1 MRNLFILGSI
11 LLIVLFTACGGDSTK
26 GEDTAA
32 EAASAKTQV
41 SPQKK
46 GLPTLPDVTMQLLID
61 SVDYIDYVFYELDFS
76 MSLDN
81 EQGVKY
87 SLAKISGNPAE
98 LVDACKPIGRIFY
111 QIKGRNAAEADLYF
125 SQGCTYLVFM
135 EDNAP
140 VYANAMSDVG
150 KTFLN
155 NQFAA
160 IMKGYQPIQ

>member
-1 MRNLFILGSI
+1 MRFLQIPGWGILTT
-11 LLIVLFTACGGDSTK
+11 LLLACGGEQPTQ
-26 GEDTAA
+26 A
-32 EAASAKTQV
+32 EQPITPESEQKV
-41 SPQKK
+41 SQSKS
-46 GLPTLPDVTMQLLID
+46 LPTLPDATMQLLID

-87 SLAKISGNPAE
+87 SLAKISGSPAE
-98 LVDACKPIGRIFY
+98 RVDACKPIGRIFY

-140 VYANAMSDVG
+140 VYANEMSDVG